1 MMRLS
6 AAIGIALFVLSSL
19 GASAQDTIKQDTVK
33 YGSAIKLSPV
43 YYLPVLAAQERGI
56 FKKNGINVEWV
67 PSESGPD
74 FQRNI
79 ASSVV
84 QMGSSTGGND
94 IPAISRGVQAT
105 IVASLQP
112 TDGFAVWVASNSRFK
127 TPQDLKGARL
137 GVSRLS
143 GLEHAYGLVAAKKL
157 GLTGDI
163 RFIGTGGVR
172 ESLAVLVTGS
182 IDGVILNPQNLIEL
196 KLQGRVREL
205 FPIAGYLPK
214 PWLFYTI
221 TASRSLVE
229 RRPDVVD
236 RTVKSVLE
244 ANRFIMSTD
253 GRPWAI
259 AKMKEMNRYSDEG
272 AQEVYATLNL
282 SPDGK
287 IGTEAVQNLMNF
299 MTEYG
304 LMKSGEAT
312 NVDALF
318 TDRFV
323 R

>member
-1 MMRLS
+1 MVTTILRLL
-6 AAIGIALFVLSSL
+6 ALVGIAALAVFGF
-19 GASAQDTIKQDTVK
+19 GARAQQDTIK

-43 YYLPVLAAQERGI
+43 YYLPILAAQERGI
-56 FKKNGINVEWV
+56 FKKHGLNVEWI

-79 ASSVV
+79 AGSIV
-84 QMGSSTGGND
+84 QIGSSTAGND
-94 IPAISRGVQAT
+94 IPAISRGVQAQ

-112 TDGFAVWVASNSRFK
+112 TDGFAIWVLSNSRFK
-127 TPQDLKGARL
+127 APQDLKGARL

-157 GLTGDI
+157 GLTNDI

-205 FPIAGYLPK
+205 LPIAGYLPK

-229 RRPDVVD
+229 KRPETVE
-236 RTVKSVLE
+236 RIVKSIIE
-244 ANRFIMSTD
+244 ANQFVMSPT
-253 GRPWAI
+253 GKPWAL
-259 AKMKEMNRYSDEG
+259 AKMKEMNKYSDQG
-272 AQEVYATLNL
+272 AEVVYSTLNL
-282 SPDGK
+282 SQDGK
-287 IGTEAVQNLMNF
+287 IDTQGLHNLVGF

-304 LMKSGEAT
+304 LMKSGEVGRIDT
-312 NVDALF
+312 LF